1 MYPVGKA
8 YLMFMGGGSLLTI
21 KRLIIDQPPLTNG
34 GGGFLLARF
43 VLVNRLL
50 KSPEE
55 SLCLSMSTAAG
66 MIRR

>member
-1 MYPVGKA
+1 
-8 YLMFMGGGSLLTI
+8 MFVGGGSLLKI
-21 KRLIIDQPPLTNG
+21 KRPIVDLPPLTNG

-43 VLVNRLL
+43 VLVNHLL
-50 KSPEE
+50 KSLEE